1 MTKTNRCRVAAA
13 MMVRAISVAMLT
25 RTSKPNQNQNHSGAA
40 MHAAGVES
48 IAIITIK
55 NQVCIST
62 NWPWQSNKK
71 TRTYIDTAINAF
83 TIPRLGVLRK
93 VAAIALLYPVVIST
107 PPHYIN
113 IFSVLARFLII

>member
-1 MTKTNRCRVAAA
+1 VTKTNRCRVAAA

-71 TRTYIDTAINAF
+71 PRTYIDTTINAF
-83 TIPRLGVLRK
+83 TVPCLGVLRK
-93 VAAIALLYPVVIST
+93 VAAIALLNT
-107 PPHYIN
+107 HLG
-113 IFSVLARFLII
+113 LAWRPALAMLQPWW

>member
-1 MTKTNRCRVAAA
+1 MV
-13 MMVRAISVAMLT
+13 VRAISVAILT

-71 TRTYIDTAINAF
+71 TRIYIDIAINAF
-83 TIPRLGVLRK
+83 TEPRC
-93 VAAIALLYPVVIST
+93 
-107 PPHYIN
+107 
-113 IFSVLARFLII
+113 

>member
-1 MTKTNRCRVAAA
+1 MV
-13 MMVRAISVAMLT
+13 VRAISVAILT
-25 RTSKPNQNQNHSGAA
+25 RTSKPNQNQNHSGAT

-71 TRTYIDTAINAF
+71 TRTYIDTTINAF
-83 TIPRLGVLRK
+83 TVPCLWGAKKSGSNRPAKYTSRPCLAPSISN
-93 VAAIALLYPVVIST
+93 VAAVVVT
-107 PPHYIN
+107 
-113 IFSVLARFLII
+113 L

>member
-1 MTKTNRCRVAAA
+1 ME
-13 MMVRAISVAMLT
+13 RAISAEMLT

-71 TRTYIDTAINAF
+71 PRTYIDTTINAF
-83 TIPRLGVLRK
+83 TVLFLLK
-93 VAAIALLYPVVIST
+93 VAAIALLNT
-107 PPHYIN
+107 HLG
-113 IFSVLARFLII
+113 LAWRPALAML